1 MKTILVTG
9 GTGFIGSHLCERLLE
24 DPNNHIICLDNNFT
38 GSLNN
43 IRNLLFPPHPR
54 FEFIRH
60 DVTLPI
66 LLEVDEIYHLACP
79 ASPKDYQY
87 NPIKTIKTNIL
98 GTLNMLG
105 LAKRTRAKIL
115 LTSTSEVYG
124 DPKISPQV
132 EEYWGNVNPIGIR
145 SCYDE
150 GKRLAETLMM
160 EYHRNENV
168 DIRIARIF
176 NTYGPR
182 LNKNDGRVIS
192 NFIVAALKNE
202 PITIYGQGNHTRSF
216 CFVDDQ
222 VRGLIKLM
230 NSNYNLPIN
239 IGNPQEITIKQA
251 AEIIKKLI
259 PESTSVIEYRDLP
272 ADDPMQRKP
281 DITKAQTIL
290 DWNPTIDLQDGLVQT
305 IIYFKNHLATN
316 YKIISDETNTNIS
329 QSNK

>member
-9 GTGFIGSHLCERLLE
+9 GTGFIGSHLCEKLLE
-24 DPNNHIICLDNNFT
+24 NQNNHIICLDNNFT

-43 IRNLLFPPHPR
+43 IRHLLIPPHPR

-66 LLEVDEIYHLACP
+66 LLEVHEIYHLACP

-202 PITIYGQGNHTRSF
+202 PVTIYGLGDQTRSF
-216 CFVDDQ
+216 CFVEDQ

-259 PESTSVIEYRDLP
+259 PESSSVIEYHDLP

-281 DITKAQTIL
+281 DIKKAQTIL
-290 DWNPTIDLQDGLVQT
+290 GWNPKVDLEDGLLET
-305 IIYFKNHLATN
+305 IGYFKNHLAAN
-316 YKIISDETNTNIS
+316 
-329 QSNK
+329 